1 MDIGNLLDSIWKLYN
16 ERHQLELGRS
26 SMYSMDVCLK
36 MLGVEFE
43 RLLNT
48 SPEKLLEEQNRMIEI
63 EWLVKRV

>member
-1 MDIGNLLDSIWKLYN
+1 
-16 ERHQLELGRS
+16 
-26 SMYSMDVCLK
+26 MYSMDVCLK